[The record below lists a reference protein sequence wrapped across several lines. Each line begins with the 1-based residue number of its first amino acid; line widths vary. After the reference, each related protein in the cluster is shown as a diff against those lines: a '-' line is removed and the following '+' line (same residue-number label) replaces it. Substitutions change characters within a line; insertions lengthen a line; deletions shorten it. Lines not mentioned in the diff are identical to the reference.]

1 VNATNLCRTDDVGL
15 ASTVRTKEHVAAD
28 VVAAEP
34 TQPALLWSGL
44 GIAYI
49 DAMLGGLIQQGRP
62 LPALLNALCNLFDTT
77 VEGYCSS
84 VLLLDRTRTRI
95 RHAVGPGLPSNYNE
109 LLEGRSVN
117 YVEGDTQW
125 ASRRGPAIA
134 LAQGLKSCWSSPV
147 LSLTGEMLGIF
158 LVYEREAGGATPLHP
173 ALIHQFT
180 HVAGIAIERTRSEH
194 TLRQTE
200 ALLAKALHLSSTGS
214 FSWRVTAGEITW
226 SEEVYRIFELDP
238 AVPPT
243 LELVRNRVH
252 RDDLPM
258 WYEMIDRV
266 RNDGSD
272 YEHEYRLTM
281 PDHSVKY
288 LHVVAHASRDQDGQ
302 LEYVGVVQDVSQR
315 KLAED
320 ALIKTRTELAHL
332 ARVQSLGAL
341 TASIAHEVNQPLC
354 AIGNN
359 ANSCLRYLAMDPPN
373 VERAREAVQ
382 RTIRD
387 GNRAADVITGLR
399 ALFRKK
405 DTTIESVD
413 LNEAAREVI
422 TLSLGE
428 LHRSQVIVRSEL
440 ADELPAV
447 LGDRVQFQ
455 QVILNLL
462 LNAKDAMNEVDDRPR
477 QLLISTV
484 KDAGERVR
492 LSVRDVG
499 VGFAS
504 AQDRER
510 LFEPFYTTK
519 SNGMGIG
526 LAISRTIIESH
537 RGRLWATGNEGP
549 GATFAFSIPCAVPGA
564 SSAPTTV
571 TAFRRLL

>member
-1 VNATNLCRTDDVGL
+1 
-15 ASTVRTKEHVAAD
+15 
-28 VVAAEP
+28 
-34 TQPALLWSGL
+34 
-44 GIAYI
+44 
-49 DAMLGGLIQQGRP
+49 
-62 LPALLNALCNLFDTT
+62 
-77 VEGYCSS
+77 
-84 VLLLDRTRTRI
+84 
-95 RHAVGPGLPSNYNE
+95 
-109 LLEGRSVN
+109 
-117 YVEGDTQW
+117 
-125 ASRRGPAIA
+125 
-134 LAQGLKSCWSSPV
+134 
-147 LSLTGEMLGIF
+147 
-158 LVYEREAGGATPLHP
+158 
-173 ALIHQFT
+173 
-180 HVAGIAIERTRSEH
+180 
-194 TLRQTE
+194 
-200 ALLAKALHLSSTGS
+200 
-214 FSWRVTAGEITW
+214 
-226 SEEVYRIFELDP
+226 
-238 AVPPT
+238 
-243 LELVRNRVH
+243 
-252 RDDLPM
+252 
-258 WYEMIDRV
+258 
-266 RNDGSD
+266 
-272 YEHEYRLTM
+272 
-281 PDHSVKY
+281 
-288 LHVVAHASRDQDGQ
+288 
-302 LEYVGVVQDVSQR
+302 
-315 KLAED
+315 
-320 ALIKTRTELAHL
+320 
-332 ARVQSLGAL
+332 
-341 TASIAHEVNQPLC
+341 LC